1 MTSCLVLWKADGA
14 KSLSM
19 EQVEFDH
26 VNMNYL
32 STLTRQHTEA
42 NEIVVFEAIFA
53 YGTWWYIGLYIY
65 KHQTSCLFLKHVVM
79 VYWYAGMQ
87 TS

>member
-14 KSLSM
+14 KSLST

-26 VNMNYL
+26 VNMHYL

-53 YGTWWYIGLYIY
+53 YGT
-65 KHQTSCLFLKHVVM
+65 
-79 VYWYAGMQ
+79 
-87 TS
+87 